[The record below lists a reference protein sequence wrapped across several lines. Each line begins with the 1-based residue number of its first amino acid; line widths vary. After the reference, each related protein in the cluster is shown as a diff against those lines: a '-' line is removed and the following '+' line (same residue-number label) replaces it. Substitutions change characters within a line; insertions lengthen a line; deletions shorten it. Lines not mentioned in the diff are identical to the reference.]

1 MRDPELYLIKLF
13 RKAIHEP
20 AQGEASGITSK
31 GMNDQAPQF
40 LAMDYFDALI
50 PQKIEIDQDINMFMD
65 IYASPDKGGY
75 KYDVAMQSI
84 PIYCSAEDIEN
95 HKSPVPLKSD
105 NGDTSVFIYD
115 NPFKQDVNY
124 PYLSLIQVYIAPEI
138 MARIEPNELE
148 YDEQNNTVEKEITRS
163 IVDQFYEDIHRIIES
178 YVYKHYSRDR
188 FKCRVYRAMSAGD
201 FTVAVSSERP
211 ETSFLLATLLRM
223 RGCKY
228 EDESKNKRR
237 YVFYKTYT
245 LLSCNNQLIE
255 CDQNDADQQT
265 GSIMPE
271 NSNDLE
277 VKEASSD
284 SRNTLEDISYNGRF
298 ILRATFSSKYWADE
312 AISDNCTHEY
322 ARLSGRYDFSVELS
336 ETGFRYVSKVLCDY
350 KLGGEYSRKWEE
362 PKGEEEQKLKELLKG
377 EYDTCIKLCRYI
389 FGRHLAYINER
400 YIFKC
405 SRMDILS
412 QPETA
417 DSSIRLKETTAS
429 CGFITKRNADVIISV
444 EEKLDRIYTEIM
456 SLDTNRRNIL
466 YHLNLLRRMLSL
478 CQSINGL
485 SDTRI
490 YSSILIHHI
499 DVVLDGVEDFYY
511 ALLRESNINLIP
523 IMEHAIVEA
532 VNALNTY
539 SKMIRDNNLQS
550 LQTPNYNLESSVG
563 VEKILV
569 GYGELLNSLF
579 EWYGR
584 TKVCEEIYGLR
595 QRYIPFMIPGEQA
608 ESLNTKVLFKEV
620 AAEMSGSKLMV
631 VWSSAFSDLT
641 NFGGTVGVL
650 FHEVAHNLRYKGR
663 FARNQ
668 IILRYCTHL
677 ICDQIAASFIDSLEQ
692 NIPELMK
699 SVGLTR
705 IVRDSLYETYYQVIY
720 KERDIPFLVRDFS
733 YAAVLDYIRNE
744 YDKFVETISQS
755 NAVDKF
761 VYRSVS
767 LSPEKRSPERK
778 VALDKV
784 NELRKELARYRN
796 HSFRRASSFGNKYE
810 VDGPMSQLLQDAI
823 EALQKY
829 IVAHENEDYVYKG
842 DVSAKMIF
850 NSLIDNK
857 KVDGEFE
864 RSLPQ
869 YGLVDR
875 FFRVLAEYLEI
886 NSRKCE
892 RSEKADKQEIAAEI
906 RTIRRYLTRGSKDD
920 SVKAPIL
927 ASYFSPH
934 IIKTQ
939 LGSLDMMEQAAV
951 MYSEVASDLFMYNL
965 VGMTPFG
972 YFSFLSEY
980 VPTDARTAHTYSR
993 RFCTVMYA
1001 VFSKQAQEH
1010 KKAADRRRYWQ
1021 GFIERLFHDFMVSA
1035 GESLAAL
1042 YRQSMEFDDE
1052 KYIMPEDRDNLPGK
1066 TLSYWFG
1073 YAWTYILRRKE
1084 WHAERPSNDVKI
1096 FNEKIKDGTQLFSPW
1111 NEKSHTTAENLNIE
1125 GSYTEL
1131 IPESDDGKTLREILS
1146 QCEEVYTTSL
1156 RVYINYIYEVISKEL
1171 SEIEEDRQKKSH
1183 DRIEKALR
1191 AKLHDLEELQKDMTR
1206 WTFMATF
1213 LRKLSEEII
1222 EEIETIETLEF
1233 LAEDYRDG
1241 YQNTRKLREEFVV
1254 KSGGKDKEG
1263 CWLWP
1268 YFKEVKE
1275 LLNHPELR
1283 YDKEIRRQN
1292 NIRMI
1297 EMIQELYYRAIHD
1310 CALDVIMADEA
1321 DSVKNPAR

>member
-13 RKAIHEP
+13 RKAIHKSAE
-20 AQGEASGITSK
+20 GESPDTASK
-31 GMNDQAPQF
+31 ERDDKNPRF

-50 PQKIEIDQDINMFMD
+50 PQPIKIDQDINMFMD
-65 IYASPDKGGY
+65 IYASPDEELSEH
-75 KYDVAMQSI
+75 DVAMQSI

-95 HKSPVPLKSD
+95 HNRPVCVNSGNSD
-105 NGDTSVFIYD
+105 EDVYIYD
-115 NPFKQDVNY
+115 NPFKKDKAGISY

-138 MARIEPNELE
+138 MARIESG
-148 YDEQNNTVEKEITRS
+148 YDKQNTSDRKEATHCIA
-163 IVDQFYEDIHRIIES
+163 DQFYEDIHKIIEG
-178 YVYKHYSRDR
+178 YVYEHYARDR

-201 FTVAVSSERP
+201 FTVAVRSERP
-211 ETSFLLATLLRM
+211 ETSFILATLLRM

-228 EDESKNKRR
+228 DDTGKDKKR

-245 LLSCNNQLIE
+245 LLSCNNQLIH
-255 CDQNDADQQT
+255 CDQNDGNYA
-265 GSIMPE
+265 P
-271 NSNDLE
+271 
-277 VKEASSD
+277 SD
-284 SRNTLEDISYNGRF
+284 VQGTLDDISYNGRF
-298 ILRATFSSKYWADE
+298 ILRATFSSKYWAE
-312 AISDNCTHEY
+312 SAIEDNGSHEY
-322 ARLSGRYDFSVELS
+322 ARLSGRYDFSVELK
-336 ETGFRYVSKVLCDY
+336 EVGFRYVSKVLCDY
-350 KLGGEYSRKWEE
+350 KLEGADFLKWKE
-362 PKGEEEQKLKELLKG
+362 PQGEEKKKLEKQLG
-377 EYDTCIKLCRYI
+377 GDYTACIRLCRYI
-389 FGRHLAYINER
+389 SKGYLAYINER
-400 YIFKC
+400 YIFTC
-405 SRMDILS
+405 SKMDILKH
-412 QPETA
+412 PEASETT
-417 DSSIRLKETTAS
+417 IRLKAETAGREYIS
-429 CGFITKRNADVIISV
+429 AKNTKAVGEV
-444 EEKLDRIYTEIM
+444 EKKLDRIYAKILT
-456 SLDTNRRNIL
+456 LDTNRRNIL

-478 CQSINGL
+478 CRSINGL

-490 YSSILIHHI
+490 YSTILIHHI
-499 DVVLDGVEDFYY
+499 DVVLDGVDDFYY
-511 ALLRESNINLIP
+511 TLSREVNENLIP
-523 IMEHAIVEA
+523 IMEHAIIEA

-579 EWYGR
+579 KWYGG
-584 TKVCEEIYGLR
+584 TKVCEEIIGLR
-595 QRYIPFMIPGEQA
+595 QRYTPFMIPGEQE

-620 AAEMSGSKLMV
+620 AAETSGEKLIV

-663 FARNQ
+663 YARNQ
-668 IILRYCTHL
+668 IILKYCTYL
-677 ICDQIAASFIDSLEQ
+677 ICDQIAASIIDGLEQ

-699 SVGLTR
+699 SVELNR
-705 IVRDSLYETYYQVIY
+705 LVRDSLFETYYQVIY
-720 KERDIPFLVRDFS
+720 KERDIPFFVRDFS
-733 YAAVLDYIRNE
+733 YRAILDHIRNE
-744 YDKFVETISQS
+744 YDKFVDTIRQS

-767 LSPEKRSPERK
+767 LSPDKRSPERK
-778 VALDKV
+778 LALDKV
-784 NELRKELARYRN
+784 NELRKELAGYRD
-796 HSFRRASSFGNKYE
+796 HSFRRASSIGNYYE
-810 VDGPMSQLLQDAI
+810 VDGPMSQHLQDAI
-823 EALQKY
+823 ESLQNY
-829 IVAHENEDYVYKG
+829 IVTHQDKDYTYHG
-842 DVSAKMIF
+842 DVSAMMIY

-875 FFRVLAEYLEI
+875 FFKVLTEYLEI
-886 NSRKCE
+886 KSREYE
-892 RSEKADKQEIAAEI
+892 RSEEVDKQETAAEI
-906 RTIRRYLTRGSKDD
+906 RTIRRYLMRGNREN
-920 SVKAPIL
+920 SVKASRL
-927 ASYFSPH
+927 ASNFSPH
-934 IIKTQ
+934 IIKTR
-939 LGSLDMMEQAAV
+939 LESLDMMEQAAV

-1001 VFSKQAQEH
+1001 AFSEQAQKLE
-1010 KKAADRRRYWQ
+1010 KAADRRRYWQ

-1042 YRQSMEFDDE
+1042 YKQCVKIKVDE
-1052 KYIMPEDRDNLPGK
+1052 YIMPEREGNLPN
-1066 TLSYWFG
+1066 TSLSYWFG
-1073 YAWTYILRRKE
+1073 YAWTYIQRRRE
-1084 WHAERPSNDVKI
+1084 WYVDRPSKNVKI
-1096 FNEKIKDGTQLFSPW
+1096 FNEMNEGIGDGTQLFSSW
-1111 NEKSHTTAENLNIE
+1111 TEKSHTTAEDLNIE

-1131 IPESDDGKTLREILS
+1131 IPGSDDGKTLREILS
-1146 QCEEVYTTSL
+1146 QCEDVYTTSL

-1171 SEIEEDRQKKSH
+1171 SEIEKDRQKKPH
-1183 DRIEKALR
+1183 DKIEKDLR
-1191 AKLHDLEELQKDMTR
+1191 EKLHALEELQKDMTR

-1241 YQNTRKLREEFVV
+1241 YQNTRKLRDEFVV
-1254 KSGGKDKEG
+1254 KSGGKDRGG

-1268 YFKEVKE
+1268 YFKGVKE
-1275 LLNHPELR
+1275 LLDHPEFR
-1283 YDKEIRRQN
+1283 YDTEKQKQN

-1310 CALDVIMADEA
+1310 CAFDVIMTPETDFEESESRNLR
-1321 DSVKNPAR
+1321 DKYFKKS